1 MWIKDKMEKE
11 INGKKY
17 QIKEVS
23 YLQGIE
29 IEETKQNEGIK
40 SAAKKFF
47 KFSTELSDE
56 EIENLSMK
64 DGLALQ
70 KAMNE
75 INDLD
80 FQEPV
85 KE

>member
-1 MWIKDKMEKE
+1 MEKE
-11 INGKKY
+11 VNGKKY

-29 IEETKQNEGIK
+29 IEETKQSEGIK
-40 SAAKKFF
+40 SAAKKFLQ
-47 KFSTELSDE
+47 FSTELTDE
-56 EIENLSMK
+56 ELDNLSMK

-70 KAMNE
+70 KAINKV
-75 INDLD
+75 NDLD

-85 KE
+85 KEQTE